1 MKDIITT
8 PYSDIIIRF
17 SDRKVFAHKAILA
30 ASSLYF
36 HRAFSSGFAVASNSE
51 IDLGD
56 DDDPVQTE
64 VMLRIM
70 YDDHDD
76 DNAYGLL
83 RDFDDPNATKTYLD
97 YYVLGDKYDVPV
109 LCEQAK
115 ELFISEI
122 QGHVY
127 LRVHHG
133 AWESEFYNNMANGI
147 AMVLGPSALTF
158 GDKSIQE
165 ETLKWCA
172 RHLNELLWHRSF
184 RKLLSR
190 GQMFSRE
197 FAGRFLLVKARLE
210 HVELGWDLDDDD
222 VYNTSSSEDDSTP
235 SELESEPEAEEHAN
249 ENDAENDDDDD
260 DDSTRV

>member
-1 MKDIITT
+1 
-8 PYSDIIIRF
+8 
-17 SDRKVFAHKAILA
+17 LQ
-30 ASSLYF
+30 
-36 HRAFSSGFAVASNSE
+36 VASNSE
-51 IDLGD
+51 IDLGS
-56 DDDPVQTE
+56 DDDPVQIE

-70 YDDHDD
+70 YDDYDD
-76 DNAYGLL
+76 DDDAYGLL

-109 LCEQAK
+109 LRQKAK

-127 LRVHHG
+127 LRVQDG
-133 AWESEFYNNMANGI
+133 AWDSEFYSNMANGI
-147 AMVLGPSALTF
+147 ATVLGPSALTF

-172 RHLNELLWHRSF
+172 QHLNELLWHWSF
-184 RKLLSR
+184 RKVLSR

-197 FAGRFLLVKARLE
+197 FAGRFLLIKARLE
-210 HVELGWDLDDDD
+210 HVELGWDLDDGD
-222 VYNTSSSEDDSTP
+222 VYDTSSSEEDSTH
-235 SELESEPEAEEHAN
+235 SELESDPEAEERAN
-249 ENDAENDDDDD
+249 EDADE